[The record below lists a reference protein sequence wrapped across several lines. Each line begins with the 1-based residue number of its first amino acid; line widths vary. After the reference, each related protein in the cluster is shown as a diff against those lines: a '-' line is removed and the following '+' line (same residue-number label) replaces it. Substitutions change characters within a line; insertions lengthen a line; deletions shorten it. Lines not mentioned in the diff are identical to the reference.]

1 MPPIRTHTRKPS
13 QHPPPAN
20 MSSALATLEGQVNQL
35 AAAMQHANT
44 GIEQL
49 DKTAPADTPTPQN
62 DLTAEIF
69 KAIADENRQKRE
81 GFESM
86 KREWRVWGQGV
97 MKSLV
102 AWCERRDLGIADRM
116 AVVGLMD
123 RLAWYGVVVEEVEG
137 GKK

>member
-1 MPPIRTHTRKPS
+1 
-13 QHPPPAN
+13 
-20 MSSALATLEGQVNQL
+20 
-35 AAAMQHANT
+35 MQHANT

-62 DLTAEIF
+62 DLTASIF
-69 KAIADENRQKRE
+69 KAIADENKQKRE

-86 KREWRVWGQGV
+86 KQEWRVWGQAV

-123 RLAWYGVVVEEVEG
+123 RLAWYGVVVEEVKG
-137 GKK
+137 GRK